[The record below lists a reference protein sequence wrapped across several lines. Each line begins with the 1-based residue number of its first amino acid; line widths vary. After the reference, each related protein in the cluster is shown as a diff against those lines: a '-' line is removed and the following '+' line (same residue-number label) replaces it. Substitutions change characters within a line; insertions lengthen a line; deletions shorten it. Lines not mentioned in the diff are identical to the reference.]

1 MVNHGKPNAMFTI
14 PKSSPELCYVYN
26 PQSWLGIYPHF
37 RWWIPHYARTIKSHY
52 ISMISPWELYIY
64 YMCIMS
70 PFQVIKIPMM
80 FHQSDYWNLAIRG
93 DNCSTASWSPCGA
106 STGNP
111 WSLLVVRALGRF
123 LSHQWCTSTG
133 KSEAWWFRVI
143 FLNWNWPPKHAIC
156 WVWV

>member
-1 MVNHGKPNAMFTI
+1 MVNPMPCLPSPSHHQSYALFTI
-14 PKSSPELCYVYN
+14 PSHGWEFIPILGDEFPTMLG
-26 PQSWLGIYPHF
+26 QSNLI
-37 RWWIPHYARTIKSHY
+37 
-52 ISMISPWELYIY
+52 ISPWYPHGNYIY